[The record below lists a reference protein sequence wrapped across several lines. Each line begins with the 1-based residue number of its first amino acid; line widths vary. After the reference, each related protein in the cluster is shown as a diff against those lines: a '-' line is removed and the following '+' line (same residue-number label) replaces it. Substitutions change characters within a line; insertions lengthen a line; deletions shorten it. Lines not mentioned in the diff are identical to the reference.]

1 MPFGVGSKHINTEHN
16 NGNVIGLAIGVLLT
30 VIFSSILIWVVGP
43 LGLGLEVDGFGPALI
58 AGIAIALVG
67 GVVTWALITLGI
79 KISNELRRAAV
90 NVLLGAVVLLIC
102 DRFLAGLTVNGFAG
116 ALVASLAIGVIA
128 WLLSLI
134 PQRINRAAAQQEQ
147 DARRGS

>member
-1 MPFGVGSKHINTEHN
+1 MNTEDN
-16 NGNVIGLAIGVLLT
+16 SGNIIGLAIGVMLT
-30 VIFSSILIWVVGP
+30 AVSSGILIWVVGL
-43 LGLGLEVDGFGPALI
+43 LGLGLEVEGLGAALV

-67 GVVTWALITLGI
+67 EAVTWALMALGF
-79 KISNELRRAAV
+79 KISNELLRAAI

-116 ALVASLAIGVIA
+116 ALVASTAIGVIA

-134 PQRINRAAAQQEQ
+134 LRRINVAAAQKAP
-147 DARRGS
+147 DAERLP